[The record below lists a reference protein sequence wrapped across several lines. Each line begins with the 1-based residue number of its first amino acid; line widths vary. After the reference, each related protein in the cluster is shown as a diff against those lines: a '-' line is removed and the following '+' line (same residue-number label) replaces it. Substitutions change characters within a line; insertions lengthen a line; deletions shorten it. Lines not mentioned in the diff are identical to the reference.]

1 MIIEMD
7 DTDYGGK
14 TITIQIDI
22 DERSYMDIDN
32 IEFSIGYTDGFVL
45 VD

>member
-32 IEFSIGYTDGFVL
+32 IEFSIGYADGFVL